1 MNIHEWEGERT
12 REPKDVTCTKN
23 GGSRVRSPSRIWS
36 AGGGGGA

>member
-12 REPKDVTCTKN
+12 REPPFFAQVTSF
-23 GGSRVRSPSRIWS
+23 GSRVRSPSRIWS